1 LKNKIQNHP
10 IRAHQIRLIV
20 LFMVL
25 LVSAAG
31 VAQQSKYRLVELS
44 GIVLSADSLK
54 SVADAQIL
62 SKKNFLGSFSDT
74 LGRFNIIVSS
84 DDSLMFSSLGY
95 VRKIVPITDSI
106 LALPQPVIFTMTLD
120 TVLIHEIV
128 IHAFWDYETFKQMV
142 LHMKPAPYID
152 IKKELEKN
160 PLLYQQ
166 PTQSLTIKGPVQA
179 LYDLLNQKAVIQRKL
194 INNRKAYN
202 RKMIRL
208 GRPEDTIP
216 TTLDYML
223 EKQH

>member
-1 LKNKIQNHP
+1 
-10 IRAHQIRLIV
+10 
-20 LFMVL
+20 MVL